1 MTTKLRTTPRF
12 VTPSDFEN
20 YTGHNLN
27 YLLKAAE
34 NESNK
39 ANLFLMDIEE
49 TLLARID
56 ATSFRVTDWN
66 NLTDFQ
72 LESLQ
77 KAIIKQ
83 AEYILRNS
91 DLFTDSGYD
100 LEKGEVISIDKL
112 QRIVICRSSIDLLKN
127 CGLFNQV
134 ISNKN
139 RFLSLK

>member
-20 YTGHNLN
+20 YTGHNLS
-27 YLLKAAE
+27 YLLKANE

-49 TLLARID
+49 CLLARID
-56 ATSFRVTDWN
+56 ATSFRVTQWDR
-66 NLTDFQ
+66 LTGFQ

-100 LEKGEVISIDKL
+100 LEKGQLIPFEELQKIAICRTSIDY
-112 QRIVICRSSIDLLKN
+112 LKN

-139 RFLSLK
+139 RFLSL